1 MKSYEEFEERFR
13 ELREHKMDAE
23 EVKEHNYRMYVLTP
37 YVSMGLSYEIFDLNT
52 SLMLDNGS
60 TFRFQPPVLE
70 GLAVYFSLLPDYTR
84 FNDEKDRAYVH
95 IDVDNNQL
103 IMYFKVFN
111 EWNLVNEVDFFVE
124 DEEDRKLQ
132 ADILTS
138 INQTLH
144 LSAFNENY
152 PHLQERYFT
161 SVVMDNM
168 VAKGEV
174 LNVFVRKAL
183 VQELQEPTGA
193 LVRLLASVLQEYTTQ
208 PEEWVVE
215 ALDPIREYGVV
226 SLIEEAV
233 SKDELKLRHI
243 PKPTPTPPSL
253 RNKKASSVFRQPKKQ
268 VVEETVE
275 NNIDDKM
282 DLLSSLGFTDASE
295 KEKAQK
301 EEDLQKEE
309 QNKQSKESVK
319 DLTEDIQEE
328 DKDIV
333 SDDGTVDLMKL

>member
-1 MKSYEEFEERFR
+1 MKSYQEFESRINEI
-13 ELREHKMDAE
+13 REHNMDAE

-52 SLMLDNGS
+52 SSMLDNGS
-60 TFRFQPPVLE
+60 TFRFTPPVLD
-70 GLAVYFSLLPDYTR
+70 GLAIYFSLLPDYTR
-84 FNDEKDRAYVH
+84 FSDEEDRAYVH

-103 IMYFKVFN
+103 TMYFKVFN
-111 EWNLVNEVDFFVE
+111 EWHLVNVVDFFVE
-124 DEEDRKLQ
+124 DEEDRQLQ
-132 ADILTS
+132 GDILTS

-144 LSAFNENY
+144 LSAFNDNY
-152 PHLQERYFT
+152 PDLQERYFT

-208 PEEWVVE
+208 PEDWVIE
-215 ALDPIREYGVV
+215 ALDPIREQGVV

-253 RNKKASSVFRQPKKQ
+253 RNKKASSVFRQQKKQ
-268 VVEETVE
+268 VVEEKVE
-275 NNIDDKM
+275 NFIEDKM
-282 DLLSSLGFTDASE
+282 DVLSSLGFADASE

-301 EEDLQKEE
+301 EEELQKEE
-309 QNKQSKESVK
+309 QNKLSDENVT
-319 DLTEDIQEE
+319 DLTEDTQDESS
-328 DKDIV
+328 DIV

>member
-52 SLMLDNGS
+52 SIMLDNGS

-84 FNDEKDRAYVH
+84 FKDEKDRAYVH

-103 IMYFKVFN
+103 TMYFKVFN

-309 QNKQSKESVK
+309 QNKKSKESVK

>member
-1 MKSYEEFEERFR
+1 MKSYQEFESRFS

-23 EVKEHNYRMYVLTP
+23 ELKENNYRMYVLTP

-52 SLMLDNGS
+52 SLMIDNGS
-60 TFRFQPPVLE
+60 TFRFKPQVLD
-70 GLAVYFSLLPDYTR
+70 GLAIYFSLLPDYTR
-84 FNDEKDRAYVH
+84 FKEETDRAYVH

-103 IMYFKVFN
+103 AMYFKVFN
-111 EWNLVNEVDFFVE
+111 EWHLVNVVEFFVDDE
-124 DEEDRKLQ
+124 DDRQLQ

-144 LSAFNENY
+144 LSAFNDNY
-152 PHLQERYFT
+152 PNLQERYFT

-208 PEEWVVE
+208 TEEWVID
-215 ALDPIREYGVV
+215 ALDPIRDQGVV

-253 RNKKASSVFRQPKKQ
+253 RNTKKPADVFRTPKKQ
-268 VVEETVE
+268 VVEDKVE
-275 NNIDDKM
+275 NFIEDKM
-282 DLLSSLGFTDASE
+282 DELSRLGFADASE
-295 KEKAQK
+295 KDKFEK
-301 EEDLQKEE
+301 EELEKEGSLTPDVTDLTPESKEE
-309 QNKQSKESVK
+309 SV
-319 DLTEDIQEE
+319 DL
-328 DKDIV
+328 V
-333 SDDGTVDLMKL
+333 SEDGTVDLMKL

>member
-1 MKSYEEFEERFR
+1 MKSYQEFESRFS

-23 EVKEHNYRMYVLTP
+23 ELKENNYRMYVLTP

-60 TFRFQPPVLE
+60 TFRFKPPVLD
-70 GLAVYFSLLPDYTR
+70 GLAIYFSLLPDYTR
-84 FNDEKDRAYVH
+84 FIEETDRAYVH

-103 IMYFKVFN
+103 SMYFKVFN
-111 EWNLVNEVDFFVE
+111 EWHLVNVVEFFVDDE
-124 DEEDRKLQ
+124 DDRQLQ

-144 LSAFNENY
+144 LSAFNDNY
-152 PHLQERYFT
+152 PNLQERYFT

-208 PEEWVVE
+208 TEAWVID
-215 ALDPIREYGVV
+215 ALDPIRDQGVV

-243 PKPTPTPPSL
+243 PKPTPTPPTL
-253 RNKKASSVFRQPKKQ
+253 RNTKKPADVFRTPKKQ
-268 VVEETVE
+268 VVEDKVE
-275 NNIDDKM
+275 NFIEDKM
-282 DLLSSLGFTDASE
+282 DELSRLGFADASE
-295 KEKAQK
+295 KDKFEK
-301 EEDLQKEE
+301 EELEKEGSLTPDVTDLTPESKEE
-309 QNKQSKESVK
+309 SV
-319 DLTEDIQEE
+319 DL
-328 DKDIV
+328 V
-333 SDDGTVDLMKL
+333 SEDGTVDLMKL

>member
-1 MKSYEEFEERFR
+1 MKSYQEFESRFS

-23 EVKEHNYRMYVLTP
+23 ELKENNYRMYVLTP

-60 TFRFQPPVLE
+60 TFRFKPPVLD
-70 GLAVYFSLLPDYTR
+70 GLAIYFSLLPDYTR
-84 FNDEKDRAYVH
+84 FKEETDRAYVH

-103 IMYFKVFN
+103 SMYFKVFN
-111 EWNLVNEVDFFVE
+111 EWHLVNVVEFFVDDE
-124 DEEDRKLQ
+124 DDRQLQ

-144 LSAFNENY
+144 LSAFNDNY
-152 PHLQERYFT
+152 PNLQERYFT

-208 PEEWVVE
+208 TEAWVIE
-215 ALDPIREYGVV
+215 ALDPIRDQGVV

-253 RNKKASSVFRQPKKQ
+253 RNTKKPADVFRTPKKQ
-268 VVEETVE
+268 VVEDKVE
-275 NNIDDKM
+275 NFIEDKM
-282 DLLSSLGFTDASE
+282 DELSRLGFADASE
-295 KEKAQK
+295 KDKFE
-301 EEDLQKEE
+301 KEE
-309 QNKQSKESVK
+309 QEKEGSLTPDVTDLTPESKEESV
-319 DLTEDIQEE
+319 DL
-328 DKDIV
+328 V
-333 SDDGTVDLMKL
+333 SEDGTVDLMKL